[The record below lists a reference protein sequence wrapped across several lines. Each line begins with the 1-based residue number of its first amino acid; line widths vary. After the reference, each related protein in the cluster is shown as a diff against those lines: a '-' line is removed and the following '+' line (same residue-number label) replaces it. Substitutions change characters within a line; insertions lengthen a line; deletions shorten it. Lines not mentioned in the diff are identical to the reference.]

1 MYYRRARWLQTIA
14 ARHFE
19 HKLYLRVK
27 DKEMIVFMIVYMT
40 LTVNFWKKMH

>member
-1 MYYRRARWLQTIA
+1 MYYRRAVWLQTVA

-27 DKEMIVFMIVYMT
+27 DKEMIVFISMT
-40 LTVNFWKKMH
+40 LLVNF